1 MMKRLLTILGI
12 LAGFSLQAQVTTATL
27 SGRVTELVPAP
38 QTQTT
43 YAAAPQNSTL
53 TTAPLPLPGAV
64 VLVRHEPTGTTA
76 YGITAEDGTY
86 LVTGLMSG
94 GPYSIT
100 FSQMGYCTEVA
111 EGIMLPLG
119 EVTRVDATLRPEELQ
134 AALVIQTGYRLN
146 LTRTGSSENFT
157 SAQIEAVPSIHKS
170 IEDYVR
176 ISPYAHGMSL
186 AGGDGR
192 MTGFT
197 VDGANFN
204 NNYGLSS
211 NLPGGGNPISIEAID
226 QIQVVI
232 SPYDVRQSGFIGGG
246 INTVTKS
253 GTNAFKASA
262 YTYLDRNQLL
272 GATLGGPIVKGK
284 LFFFLN
290 YEEQRKP
297 TQVILYRAR
306 QDGEEPG
313 GNISRTLLSDMEK
326 VKAFLQD
333 TYGYN
338 PGSATD
344 FPGDGTNR
352 KALARLD
359 WNISPA
365 HRLAFRYN
373 YTFDKVWNAP
383 NDNSADTG
391 YRLTGT
397 KRVGPQS
404 MAFSGNMYGYNCE
417 VHSATLDLNS
427 SMSESVT
434 NQLLA
439 TFTHNH
445 EYRTLPC
452 DERFPHVDIMLEG
465 ALEPYM
471 SLGDELFSRYTDF
484 TNTVINLKDDVTF
497 RLGSH
502 TLTAGFSLEYQEVTN
517 CYMRNGGMYY
527 RYASL
532 NDFLEQK
539 APESFALT
547 YGLDG
552 IDQPADRISYLQCA
566 LYLQDDWHVTENFL
580 LSGGIRLDGVLFNA
594 QDFARN
600 EAAYAL
606 TFRDGIK
613 IDTGLC
619 PTSHVSVSPRLGF
632 SWNPVQGLTLRGG
645 TGLFLGHLP
654 LVYFMNVPSYA
665 NLRKNSV
672 QFRTQYE
679 NGVPVAHDPRLDQGF
694 FRTKEEVIAKFGLPT
709 QIKEHTAPYQLIGLD
724 GNFKLP
730 QTWKTTLAADYTVPV
745 AFPFTLEA
753 EAIFNKTVNGAFVD
767 NPNLDFSD
775 TASWETFPD
784 GRLKYPAGKAQIN
797 PGKSV
802 AYLTNTQEGYGI
814 NLMAAIRMEP
824 VKGLSL
830 SASYAYTHFREMTG
844 FPGNDLYSA
853 FTNMPQVNGPG
864 LPRLQSTPFVI
875 PHKVTAQ
882 ASYLTPI
889 GLRISALYTAFS
901 PEGYSYIYTGDVNG
915 DGVANDLIYI
925 PRDDSEI
932 LFRADATRSADA
944 QREAFWAFVEQDP
957 YLRTHKGQYAEAYA
971 ARAPFVHKL
980 DVKLTQDFTFGRH
993 RLQLSLTLLNALNLL
1008 DSRWGMPM
1016 VNSASNG
1023 SRVLSLVGA
1032 DASGRPEYTFYP
1044 GVTRSYETLY
1054 NADEAFRVQ
1063 LGLKYSFQ

>member
-1 MMKRLLTILGI
+1 MMKRFFIILGI
-12 LAGFSLQAQVTTATL
+12 LTGVSLNAQVTTATL
-27 SGRVTELVPAP
+27 SGQVSETVRIGS
-38 QTQTT
+38 
-43 YAAAPQNSTL
+43 YSAAQSVSPTNSTE
-53 TTAPLPLPGAV
+53 ALPGTV
-64 VLVRHEPTGTTA
+64 VLVQHIPTGTTSYA
-76 YGITAEDGTY
+76 ITTKDGSY
-86 LVTGLMSG
+86 LITGLLSG
-94 GPYSIT
+94 GPYT
-100 FSQMGYCTEVA
+100 VCFSQMGYITQTA
-111 EGIMLPLG
+111 TDIYLPLG
-119 EVTRVDATLRPEELQ
+119 EVTRLDAALEPEELD
-134 AALVIQTGYRLN
+134 AALVIQTGARLR
-146 LTRTGSSENFT
+146 LTRTGSSQNVT
-157 SAQIEAVPSIHKS
+157 AAQIEALPSINKS
-170 IEDYVR
+170 IEEYIR
-176 ISPYAHGMSL
+176 ISPYANGMSL
-186 AGGDGR
+186 SGGDGR
-192 MTGFT
+192 MTNFT

-204 NNYGLSS
+204 NNYGLNS

-253 GTNAFKASA
+253 GTNAFRASA
-262 YTYLDRNQLL
+262 YTYLDRNQIY
-272 GATLGGPIVKGK
+272 GATLGGPIVKNK

-290 YEEQRKP
+290 YEEQRTP

-306 QDGEEPG
+306 EDDEEPG
-313 GNISRTLLSDMEK
+313 GNISRTRLSDMEK

-333 TYGYN
+333 FYSYN

-344 FPGDGTNR
+344 FPGDGVNR

-359 WNISPA
+359 WNIGQN

-417 VHSATLDLNS
+417 VHSAALDLNS
-427 SMSESVT
+427 SLSTTVA

-445 EYRTLPC
+445 EYRTLPA
-452 DERFPHVDIMLEG
+452 DQRFPHVDIMMEG

-497 RLGSH
+497 LLASH
-502 TLTAGFSLEYQEVTN
+502 TLTAGFSHEYQEVTN

-527 RYASL
+527 RYASMD
-532 NDFLEQK
+532 DFLNK
-539 APESFALT
+539 RAPESFALT
-547 YGLDG
+547 YGYDG
-552 IDQPADRISYLQCA
+552 VEQPSDRISYFQYA
-566 LYLQDDWHVTENFL
+566 LFIQDNWHVTQNFK
-580 LSGGIRLDGVLFNA
+580 LSGGIRLDGVLFDA
-594 QDFARN
+594 GDFERN

-606 TFRDGIK
+606 TFRDGLK
-613 IDTGLC
+613 IDTGAA
-619 PTSHVSVSPRLGF
+619 PTSHVSLSPRLGF
-632 SWNPVQGLTLRGG
+632 SWDYGRFILRGG

-672 QFRTQYE
+672 QFRTNYQ
-679 NGVPVAHDPRLDQGF
+679 NGIATSHDPRLDQFEGLLK
-694 FRTKEEVIAKFGLPT
+694 TKEEVIAKFGLPT
-709 QIKEHTAPYQLIGLD
+709 TLGEHTAPYQIIGLD
-724 GNFKLP
+724 ANFKLP
-730 QTWKTTLAADYTVPV
+730 QVWKTTLAVDYKVPV
-745 AFPFTLEA
+745 HFPFTLQA

-767 NPNLDFSD
+767 NPNLDFSGKD
-775 TASWETFPD
+775 TWETFPD
-784 GRLKYPAGKAQIN
+784 GRLRYPADKAQIN

-802 AYLTNTQEGYGI
+802 AYLTNTQKGYGI

-830 SASYAYTHFREMTG
+830 SASYAYTDMREMTG

-853 FTNMPQVNGPG
+853 FTNMPQIQGPG
-864 LPRLQSTPFVI
+864 LPQLQSTQFVV

-882 ASYLTPI
+882 ASYLTSI

-901 PEGYSYIYTGDVNG
+901 PAGYSYIYTNDVNG
-915 DGVANDLIYI
+915 DGVSNDLMYI

-932 LFRADATRSADA
+932 LFRADGTRSAEA
-944 QREAFWAFVEQDP
+944 QRAAFWAFVDQDP
-957 YLRTHKGQYAEAYA
+957 YLRSHKGQFATAYA
-971 ARAPFVHKL
+971 ARSPFVHKL
-980 DVKLTQDFTFGRH
+980 DVKLAQDFTFGRH
-993 RLQLSLTLLNALNLL
+993 HVQLSLTVLNALNLL
-1008 DSRWGMPM
+1008 NKEWGMPM

-1023 SRVLSLVGA
+1023 SRILTFAGA